1 MTMANRIHDKLTQ
14 AFQPSQL
21 EILDESARHAGH
33 SGARPEGETHFQVR
47 ITADAFTGLPRL
59 ERQRRIYAALD
70 DEMKSI
76 HALAIVARAPN
87 QPF

>member
-1 MTMANRIHDKLTQ
+1 MTMATRIRDKLTH
-14 AFQPSQL
+14 AFAPSQL

-47 ITADAFTGLPRL
+47 IEAEAFTGLSRL
-59 ERQRRIYAALD
+59 ERQRRIYAILD
-70 DEMKSI
+70 EEMKSI
-76 HALAIVARAPN
+76 HALAIVARAPG